1 MYFCSMERQER
12 PITLPRFTWW
22 DWFLIL
28 GFMTVSVIV
37 SVLNG
42 NFNVLSFI
50 AGTFSVLCV
59 IFGVK
64 GHVLNFLFGF
74 MGSCIQGYMA
84 LKSGLY
90 ANAALFLLYNVP
102 MQFVGWFQW
111 RKRLQGGGK
120 EGIRTRWMTWPQR
133 ILLIALCTAS
143 VWAISRLLMKTD
155 DPQPVS
161 DALAMTVAVGA
172 QFLLTFAF
180 IEQWFM
186 WIVVNGAQI
195 VMWSIAVARGVQYAP
210 IMLIQYVFYTMNSI
224 YGIIL
229 WSRMSQKD

>member
-1 MYFCSMERQER
+1 MEKQER
-12 PITLPRFTWW
+12 PFSLPHFIWW
-22 DWFLIL
+22 DWFLIS
-28 GFMTVSVIV
+28 GFITVSVIV
-37 SVLNG
+37 SVLKG
-42 NFNVLSFI
+42 NFSTLSFI
-50 AGTFSVLCV
+50 AGTCSVLCV

-74 MGSCIQGYMA
+74 LGSCIQGYMA

-102 MQFVGWFQW
+102 MQFVGWAQW
-111 RKRLQGGGK
+111 RKRQLGGTE

-143 VWAISRLLMKTD
+143 VWGISRLLLKTD

-186 WIVVNGAQI
+186 WIAVNGAQI
-195 VMWSIAVARGVQYAP
+195 VMWSIAVTRGVEFAP

-224 YGIIL
+224 YGIVF
-229 WSRMSQKD
+229 WARMSKKQ

>member
-1 MYFCSMERQER
+1 MDENRKIR
-12 PITLPRFTWW
+12 IPRFTWW

-28 GFMTVSVIV
+28 GFMTVSVMV

-42 NFNVLSFI
+42 NFSVLSFI
-50 AGTFSVLCV
+50 AGTCSVLCV

-64 GHVLNFLFGF
+64 GSVLNFLFGF
-74 MGSCIQGYMA
+74 LGSCIQGYMA
-84 LKSGLY
+84 LRSGLY

-102 MQFVGWFQW
+102 MQFVGWAQW
-111 RKRLQGGGK
+111 RKRSLDDSHA
-120 EGIRTRWMTWPQR
+120 GIKTRWMNWLER
-133 ILLIALCTAS
+133 LLLVVVCSIS

-186 WIVVNGAQI
+186 WIVVNGANL
-195 VMWSIAVARGVQYAP
+195 VMWSIAAARGVQFAP
-210 IMLIQYVFYTMNSI
+210 IMIIQYVFYTINSI
-224 YGIIL
+224 YGIVM
-229 WSRMSQKD
+229 WSRMSKKA

>member
-1 MYFCSMERQER
+1 MGKKIRVE
-12 PITLPRFTWW
+12 LPKFTWW

-28 GFMTVSVIV
+28 GFITVSVIV
-37 SVLNG
+37 SILKG
-42 NFNVLSFI
+42 NFSTLSFI
-50 AGTFSVLCV
+50 AGTCSILCV

-64 GHVLNFLFGF
+64 GSVLNFLFGF
-74 MGSCIQGYMA
+74 AGSCIQGYIA

-111 RKRLQGGGK
+111 RKRMFGGGR
-120 EGIRTRWMTWPQR
+120 EGIKTRWMTWPQR
-133 ILLIALCTAS
+133 ALLVVLCALS
-143 VWAISRLLMKTD
+143 VWGVSRLLLMTD

-186 WIVVNGAQI
+186 WLVVNGANLI
-195 VMWSIAVARGVQYAP
+195 MWSIAAARGVQFAP
-210 IMLIQYVFYTMNSI
+210 IMIIQYVFYTMNSI
-224 YGIIL
+224 YGIVL
-229 WSRMSQKD
+229 WSRMSKKG